1 MKGAAGERIAP
12 IVALLLEREILSGR
26 DLREL
31 ARVRARHPGSLEEA
45 LVRSGMVSDVAIA
58 EAYADDLA
66 VPLLA
71 SATDALAEEC
81 RSVRD
86 LIPAEVCR
94 ACRIVA
100 LRRAGPALEVACVHP
115 GDQAA
120 LDEAQFHAGL
130 PIAPWAAPL
139 GVVEAL
145 LERVHGARDLVREIA
160 AGDGARGGEEAQS
173 PVIDLGA
180 PVAGDEEGQVIR
192 LVNALLS
199 TAVAEGASDIHLET
213 YENRVR
219 VRYRIDGHLEE
230 TTPPSAALFLPVLS
244 RLKVLAKID
253 IAERRV
259 PQDGAI
265 SGVLDGAR
273 IDFRVS
279 TCPTI
284 YGEKMVLRILAKEKT
299 PDSLRALG
307 FSARQEEDFLAALR
321 APHGLIFVTGPTG
334 SGKSTTLYT
343 GLALVNHPGINI
355 ATVEDPVEYR
365 VDGMNQCHVRAN
377 VGMTFATAL
386 RAFLRQDPDLI
397 MVGEVRDQETA
408 QICLRAALTGHL
420 VLSTLH
426 TNDSLQAVH
435 RLVDIGI
442 EPFLLAPALRLVQ
455 AQRLVRRLCEACRRP
470 NPLPPGAAERYGIPA
485 DAPLFRPGPE
495 GCASCRGTGY
505 RGRVGLFEV
514 VPVHEDL
521 RRLVATGAPL
531 RAMRELVAARGTE
544 TLASASRRALLDGTT
559 SLEEVAELLALAGPG
574 EGP

>member
-1 MKGAAGERIAP
+1 VKRPAGERVAP
-12 IVALLLEREILSGR
+12 IVELLLEREVLAER

-66 VPLLA
+66 VPLLL
-71 SATDALAEEC
+71 SVSDALAEEC
-81 RSVRD
+81 LAVRD
-86 LIPAEVCR
+86 LVPAEVCR
-94 ACRIVA
+94 VCRLVA
-100 LRRAGPALEVACVHP
+100 LRRAGPALEIACVHP
-115 GDQAA
+115 GDQSA
-120 LDEAQFHAGL
+120 LDEVQFHAGL
-130 PIAPWAAPL
+130 PVAPHAAPL

-160 AGDGARGGEEAQS
+160 AGDGAREESGS

-180 PVAGDEEGQVIR
+180 PAGGDEDGQVIR

-230 TTPPSAALFLPVLS
+230 TTPPPAPLFLPVIS
-244 RLKVLAKID
+244 RLKVLSKID

-265 SGVLDGAR
+265 AGVLEGAR

-279 TCPTI
+279 TCPTV

-299 PDSLRALG
+299 PESLKALG

-321 APHGLIFVTGPTG
+321 SPHGLLFVTGPTG

-343 GLALVNHPGINI
+343 GLALVNHPGLNI

-365 VDGMNQCHVRAN
+365 IDGMNQCHVRAN
-377 VGMTFATAL
+377 VGMTFSVAL

-408 QICLRAALTGHL
+408 EICLRAALTGHL

-455 AQRLVRRLCEACRRP
+455 AQRLVRRLCDACREP
-470 NPLPPGAAERYGIPA
+470 CTLPPRTAERYGIPA
-485 DAPLFRPGPE
+485 EAALFRRSPE
-495 GCASCRGTGY
+495 GCAACRATGY
-505 RGRVGLFEV
+505 RGRVGIFEV
-514 VPVHEDL
+514 VPVDEEL
-521 RRLVATGAPL
+521 RRLIASGGTL
-531 RAMRELVAARGTE
+531 REMRALVAAQGIE
-544 TLASASRRALLDGTT
+544 TLASASRRALVDGTT
-559 SLEEVAELLALAGPG
+559 SLEEVAELLALAAPG
-574 EGP
+574 RDP